1 MKKYT
6 TPEIELLSFATED
19 IMEVSA
25 DAMEENRTSG
35 DNIFDIFGV

>member
-6 TPEIELLSFATED
+6 TPEIELLSFVTED

-25 DAMEENRTSG
+25 EAVKENRTEG
-35 DNIFDIFGV
+35 DNIFEIFGV

>member
-25 DAMEENRTSG
+25 DQVTENRTEG

>member
-25 DAMEENRTSG
+25 EAVKENRTEG
-35 DNIFDIFGV
+35 DNIFEIFGV

>member
-19 IMEVSA
+19 IMVPSA
-25 DAMEENRTSG
+25 EATEENRTSG

>member
-19 IMEVSA
+19 IMEVS
-25 DAMEENRTSG
+25 EGQVTENRTEG
-35 DNIFDIFGV
+35 DNLFDIFGV